1 MGRQGAG
8 RDPLRGDRRYR
19 DALYRMTAVA
29 GGPLRGCPQEVTGS
43 RRGLYASVE
52 SERSSAD
59 STEWIQGCGAARGV
73 QNPPAC
79 PKWAARVLDESVRD
93 GFDGKGTSVPRTD
106 RDPPKGMEMFT
117 WRVEKHPHG
126 RLRREWCE
134 SELQVYISDR

>member
-1 MGRQGAG
+1 MCRQGAG

-29 GGPLRGCPQEVTGS
+29 GGPLRGCPQELTGS

-59 STEWIQGCGAARGV
+59 STEWIRGCGASRSSRT
-73 QNPPAC
+73 
-79 PKWAARVLDESVRD
+79 PKALQGGRVLDESVRD
-93 GFDGKGTSVPRTD
+93 GFGGKGISVPRSD